1 MKKVLVLLASPV
13 AKENSYSTYF
23 ANKFIEEYRKF
34 NPEHQIKVIDLNE
47 HPVSQKTLTSSNFS
61 TFFNEEDSDSLINE
75 LKETDKLLV
84 ASPMINFNV
93 PATLKNYLDHICVAN
108 KTFSYKY
115 KAKGSSVGLLDRL
128 KVQIITSQGAP
139 SGWYSFSSHTQY
151 LEGLFNFLGMN
162 VTSPIEI
169 VGTKV
174 DAKSKEDLYL
184 DFEKEIV
191 KKASEF

>member
-1 MKKVLVLLASPV
+1 MKKVLVLLSSPV

-23 ANKFIEEYRKF
+23 ATKFVEEYQKI
-34 NPEHQIKVIDLNE
+34 NQEDEIKIIDLNSFD
-47 HPVSQKTLTSSNFS
+47 VSQKTLTSGNFA
-61 TFFNEEDSDSLINE
+61 TFFNENDSDALINE
-75 LKETDKLLV
+75 LKSVDKLIV

-115 KAKGSSVGLLDRL
+115 KAKGASIGLLDHL

-139 SGWYSFSSHTQY
+139 SGWYSFSSHTKY
-151 LEGLFNFLGMN
+151 LEGLFNFLG
-162 VTSPIEI
+162 IEI
-169 VGTKV
+169 APSIEITGTKV
-174 DAKSKEDLYL
+174 DPKPKEELYL
-184 DFEKEIV
+184 EFEQEII